1 MERTLNLESQFKKG
15 STHKWKYGIK
25 VLESLLKWG
34 PYDPQ
39 LQSLPSKKISLKLLK
54 KGIIVSTNRHLMHL
68 SQLEEPKLT
77 TPLINWM
84 LDLQHRG
91 KIRVHQCAVSIPRIR
106 CIPTLKLRKIKE
118 KWTLLHSKQVTSR
131 KVKERWTLLQSK
143 QVTSRDTGSVP
154 IVVKVETIT
163 AEEFENIPSCSNVSP
178 QWN

>member
-1 MERTLNLESQFKKG
+1 MERTLNLESHFKKG

-25 VLESLLKWG
+25 ILESLLKWG

-54 KGIIVSTNRHLMHL
+54 KGIIVNTNRHLMHL

-118 KWTLLHSKQVTSR
+118 RWTLLQTKQVTSR
-131 KVKERWTLLQSK
+131 N
-143 QVTSRDTGSVP
+143 TGSVP
-154 IVVKVETIT
+154 IVVKIETIT

-178 QWN
+178 Q

>member
-15 STHKWKYGIK
+15 SAHKWKYGIK
-25 VLESLLKWG
+25 ILESLLKWG

-54 KGIIVSTNRHLMHL
+54 KGIIVTTNRHLMHL

-91 KIRVHQCAVSIPRIR
+91 KIRVHQCAVSIPRIN
-106 CIPTLKLRKIKE
+106 CIPNLKLRRINK
-118 KWTLLHSKQVTSR
+118 
-131 KVKERWTLLQSK
+131 RWTLLQSK
-143 QVTSRDTGSVP
+143 QVASRDTGSVP
-154 IVVKVETIT
+154 IVVKIETIT

>member
-1 MERTLNLESQFKKG
+1 MERTLNLESQFKKE
-15 STHKWKYGIK
+15 STHEWKYGIK
-25 VLESLLKWG
+25 ILESLLKWG
-34 PYDPQ
+34 PYDPH
-39 LQSLPSKKISLKLLK
+39 LKSLPTKKISIKLLK
-54 KGIIVSTNRHLMHL
+54 RGIIVTTNKHLMHL

-84 LDLQHRG
+84 LDQQHRG

-118 KWTLLHSKQVTSR
+118 RWTLLQTKQVTSR
-131 KVKERWTLLQSK
+131 N
-143 QVTSRDTGSVP
+143 TGSVP

-178 QWN
+178 Q

>member
-1 MERTLNLESQFKKG
+1 MERTLNLESHLKG

-25 VLESLLKWG
+25 ILESLLKWG

-54 KGIIVSTNRHLMHL
+54 KGIIVNTNRHLMHL
-68 SQLEEPKLT
+68 SQLEEPMLT

-106 CIPTLKLRKIKE
+106 CIPPIIETEEQNYQRYKRRRLIQWIETQQRI
-118 KWTLLHSKQVTSR
+118 SK
-131 KVKERWTLLQSK
+131 
-143 QVTSRDTGSVP
+143 P
-154 IVVKVETIT
+154 
-163 AEEFENIPSCSNVSP
+163 
-178 QWN
+178 

>member
-1 MERTLNLESQFKKG
+1 MERTLNLESHFKKG
-15 STHKWKYGIK
+15 STHEWKYGIK
-25 VLESLLKWG
+25 ILESLLKWG
-34 PYDPQ
+34 PYDPH
-39 LQSLPSKKISLKLLK
+39 LKSLPTRKISLKLRK
-54 KGIIVSTNRHLMHL
+54 KGIIVTTNKHLMHL
-68 SQLEEPKLT
+68 SQLEEPMLT

-118 KWTLLHSKQVTSR
+118 RWILLQTKQVTSR
-131 KVKERWTLLQSK
+131 N
-143 QVTSRDTGSVP
+143 TGSVP
-154 IVVKVETIT
+154 IVVKIETIT

>member
-91 KIRVHQCAVSIPRIR
+91 KIRVKQCAVSIPRIR

-118 KWTLLHSKQVTSR
+118 
-131 KVKERWTLLQSK
+131 RWTLLQTK
-143 QVTSRDTGSVP
+143 QVASRDTGSVP
-154 IVVKVETIT
+154 IVVKIETIT

>member
-1 MERTLNLESQFKKG
+1 MERTLNLESHFKKG
-15 STHKWKYGIK
+15 STHEWKYGIK
-25 VLESLLKWG
+25 ILESLLKWG
-34 PYDPQ
+34 PYDPH
-39 LQSLPSKKISLKLLK
+39 LKSLPTRKISLKLLK
-54 KGIIVSTNRHLMHL
+54 KGIIVTTNKHLMHL

-118 KWTLLHSKQVTSR
+118 RWILLQTKQVTSR
-131 KVKERWTLLQSK
+131 N
-143 QVTSRDTGSVP
+143 TGSVP

-178 QWN
+178 Q

>member
-1 MERTLNLESQFKKG
+1 MERTLNLESHLKG

-25 VLESLLKWG
+25 ILESLLKWG

-54 KGIIVSTNRHLMHL
+54 KGIIVNTNRHLMHL

-91 KIRVHQCAVSIPRIR
+91 RIRIHQCAVSIPRVK
-106 CIPTLKLRKIKE
+106 CIPTLKLVKIKE

-143 QVTSRDTGSVP
+143 QITSRDTGSVP

>member
-1 MERTLNLESQFKKG
+1 MERTLNLESHFKKG

-25 VLESLLKWG
+25 ILESLLKWG

-54 KGIIVSTNRHLMHL
+54 KGIIVNTNRHLMHL

-91 KIRVHQCAVSIPRIR
+91 RIRIHQCAVSIPRVK
-106 CIPTLKLRKIKE
+106 CIPTLKLVKIKE
-118 KWTLLHSKQVTSR
+118 KWTLLQSQQVA
-131 KVKERWTLLQSK
+131 
-143 QVTSRDTGSVP
+143 SRDTGSVP
-154 IVVKVETIT
+154 IVVKIETIT

>member
-118 KWTLLHSKQVTSR
+118 
-131 KVKERWTLLQSK
+131 RWTLLQSK
-143 QVTSRDTGSVP
+143 QVASRDTGSVP
-154 IVVKVETIT
+154 IVVKIETIT

-178 QWN
+178 Q